1 MLRGKSYERMI
12 EKKYKATRAKVG
24 QWVKRRKNS
33 MCDLLFTWKENSFGQ
48 VVRYNKAFDQ
58 EAESLKGYEFRRIK
72 LFCQCMSTE
81 SNEEDSISIPYN
93 RLWTTREFDIITEE
107 ELVKLIKEH
116 ENCEK

>member
-1 MLRGKSYERMI
+1 
-12 EKKYKATRAKVG
+12 
-24 QWVKRRKNS
+24 
-33 MCDLLFTWKENSFGQ
+33 
-48 VVRYNKAFDQ
+48 
-58 EAESLKGYEFRRIK
+58 
-72 LFCQCMSTE
+72 MSTE